1 MKIKLLEINLNTTLS
16 CKLKCLKFFNMIY
29 KKITLGLFSLI
40 FLGACTTPTAMLG
53 PAYTLTSSGNVIQA
67 GFSYGSSE
75 LVTMYTGKTPMENV
89 IEIASSDISNIQK
102 KTLESEDFYQL
113 VKNKVERTK
122 GKIILSNQ

>member
-16 CKLKCLKFFNMIY
+16 CKFKCLKFFNMIY

-53 PAYTLTSSGNVIQA
+53 PAYTLTSSGNVLQA

-89 IEIASSDISNIQK
+89 IEITSSENNIQK
-102 KTLESEDFYQL
+102 DTLESDDFKYL
-113 VKNKVERTK
+113 IISRVEKANR
-122 GKIILSNQ
+122 ILNNSNR

>member
-1 MKIKLLEINLNTTLS
+1 MKIKLLVINLNTTLS
-16 CKLKCLKFFNMIY
+16 CKFKCLKFFNMIY

-53 PAYTLTSSGNVIQA
+53 PAYTLTSSGNVLQA

-89 IEIASSDISNIQK
+89 IEITSSENNIQK
-102 KTLESEDFYQL
+102 DTLESDDFKHL
-113 VKNKVERTK
+113 IISRVEKANR
-122 GKIILSNQ
+122 ILNNSNR

>member
-16 CKLKCLKFFNMIY
+16 CKLKCLKFFKMIY

-53 PAYTLTSSGNVIQA
+53 PAYTLTSSGNVLQA

-89 IEIASSDISNIQK
+89 IEITSIENNIQK
-102 KTLESEDFYQL
+102 NTLESHDFKAL
-113 VKNKVERTK
+113 VISRVEKANR
-122 GKIILSNQ
+122 ILNNSNR

>member
-53 PAYTLTSSGNVIQA
+53 PAYTLTSSGNVLQA

-89 IEIASSDISNIQK
+89 IEITSSENNIQK
-102 KTLESEDFYQL
+102 DTLESDDFKL
-113 VKNKVERTK
+113 LIISRVEKANR
-122 GKIILSNQ
+122 ILNNSNR

>member
-16 CKLKCLKFFNMIY
+16 CKFKCLKFFKMIY

-53 PAYTLTSSGNVIQA
+53 PADTLTSSGNVLQA

-89 IEIASSDISNIQK
+89 IEITSSENNIQK
-102 KTLESEDFYQL
+102 DTLESDDFKL
-113 VKNKVERTK
+113 LIISRVEKANR
-122 GKIILSNQ
+122 ILNNSNR

>member
-16 CKLKCLKFFNMIY
+16 CKFKCLKFSKMIY

-53 PAYTLTSSGNVIQA
+53 PAYTLTSSGNVLQA

-89 IEIASSDISNIQK
+89 IEITSIENNIQK
-102 KTLESEDFYQL
+102 NTLESHDFKAL
-113 VKNKVERTK
+113 VISRVEKANR
-122 GKIILSNQ
+122 ILNNSNR

>member
-53 PAYTLTSSGNVIQA
+53 PAYTLTSSGNVLQA

-89 IEIASSDISNIQK
+89 IEITSSENNIQK
-102 KTLESEDFYQL
+102 DTLESDDFKHL
-113 VKNKVERTK
+113 IISRVEKAYR
-122 GKIILSNQ
+122 ILNNSNR

>member
-16 CKLKCLKFFNMIY
+16 CKFKCLKFFNMIY

-53 PAYTLTSSGNVIQA
+53 PAYTLTSSGNVLQV

-89 IEIASSDISNIQK
+89 IEITSSENNIQK
-102 KTLESEDFYQL
+102 DTLESDDFKHL
-113 VKNKVERTK
+113 IISRVEKANR
-122 GKIILSNQ
+122 ILNNSNR

>member
-1 MKIKLLEINLNTTLS
+1 
-16 CKLKCLKFFNMIY
+16 MIY

-53 PAYTLTSSGNVIQA
+53 PAYTLTSSGNVLQA

-89 IEIASSDISNIQK
+89 VEFTSPERNNIHK
-102 KTLESEDFYQL
+102 KTLESKDFQDL
-113 VKNKVERTK
+113 VKKRV
-122 GKIILSNQ
+122 KITNNILKSSNQ

>member
-16 CKLKCLKFFNMIY
+16 CKFKCLKFFNMIY

-53 PAYTLTSSGNVIQA
+53 PAYTLTSSGNVLQA

-89 IEIASSDISNIQK
+89 IEITSSENNIQK
-102 KTLESEDFYQL
+102 DTLESDDFKHL
-113 VKNKVERTK
+113 IISRVEKAHR
-122 GKIILSNQ
+122 ILNNSNR

>member
-89 IEIASSDISNIQK
+89 IEITSSENNIQK
-102 KTLESEDFYQL
+102 DTLESDDFKYL
-113 VKNKVERTK
+113 IISRVEKANR
-122 GKIILSNQ
+122 ILNNSNR

>member
-1 MKIKLLEINLNTTLS
+1 
-16 CKLKCLKFFNMIY
+16 MIY

-53 PAYTLTSSGNVIQA
+53 PAYTLTSSGNVLQA

-89 IEIASSDISNIQK
+89 IEITSTENNIQK
-102 KTLESEDFYQL
+102 NTLESDDFKHL
-113 VKNKVERTK
+113 IKSRVKKAN
-122 GKIILSNQ
+122 IILNSSNQ